1 MAQDQKQSGPVDN
14 ARISIAREHDLRYWS
29 EKFRVSPEDLQRAVE
44 AAGPLLRKVR
54 EHLHQ
59 RRS

>member
-1 MAQDQKQSGPVDN
+1 MADDQQQSGPVDN
-14 ARISIAREHDLRYWS
+14 ARIDIEREHDLRYWCR
-29 EKFRVSPEDLQRAVE
+29 KFRVSPQELQQAVE

-59 RRS
+59 RRP